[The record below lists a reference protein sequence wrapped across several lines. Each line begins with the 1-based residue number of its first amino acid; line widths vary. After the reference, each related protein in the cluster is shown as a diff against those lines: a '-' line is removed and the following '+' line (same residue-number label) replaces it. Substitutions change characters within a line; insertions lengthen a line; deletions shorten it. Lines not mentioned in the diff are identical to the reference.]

1 MMMNVMIII
10 IFIFMVWH
18 NCPQRAILCLLGLGS
33 VGTHKYDDGPAS
45 SPSHML
51 QHLDDDGP
59 TSLSPFCNFSDGD
72 DDDAGPSSD
81 LCVPTEPQ
89 PN

>member
-1 MMMNVMIII
+1 M
-10 IFIFMVWH
+10 
-18 NCPQRAILCLLGLGS
+18 
-33 VGTHKYDDGPAS
+33 GTHKYDDGPAS
-45 SPSHML
+45 SPSQLL

-59 TSLSPFCNFSDGD
+59 TSLSPFCNCSDGD

-89 PN
+89 PNELKMLIGDDNDDGDGIAIINHHHHCSS